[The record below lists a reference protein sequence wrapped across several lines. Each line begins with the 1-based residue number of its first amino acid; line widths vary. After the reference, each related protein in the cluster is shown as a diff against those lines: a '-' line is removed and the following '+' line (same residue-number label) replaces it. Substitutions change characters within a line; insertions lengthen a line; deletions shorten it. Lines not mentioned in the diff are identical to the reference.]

1 MPDIYV
7 ATAGGQVQ
15 KLQEIEPNTYAPVV
29 AAAYGGAGDKPDAG
43 SFLITDST
51 GKYRF
56 DVNSLA
62 SKIEYDAAGNQVAI
76 TYGPDKQG
84 RYIKQTSTWSG
95 SGQLMGDSAWQL
107 VDASGA
113 VV

>member
-7 ATAGGQVQ
+7 ATAAGRVQ

-29 AAAYGGAGDKPDAG
+29 AAAYGGAGV
-43 SFLITDST
+43 ITDST

-62 SKIEYDAAGNQVAI
+62 SKIEYDTAGNQASI

-84 RYIKQTSTWSG
+84 RYIKQTSTWSA